1 MYVGHSPE
9 YECMLRFRECA
20 ARRDRVCRT
29 IVRNTNVCCDFE
41 SAQHGEIVYVG
52 HSPEYEWMLRF
63 RECEARRNR
72 VCLELP
78 GGRNNGRR
86 KKEGKTGDST
96 GIRPFR

>member
-9 YECMLRFRECA
+9 YECMLRFRECE

-29 IVRNTNVCCDFE
+29 IVRNTNVCCNFE
-41 SAQHGEIVYVG
+41 SAQHAEIVYVRKHRG
-52 HSPEYEWMLRF
+52 QQ
-63 RECEARRNR
+63 
-72 VCLELP
+72 
-78 GGRNNGRR
+78 NGRR